1 MLRVPGALM
10 LLFLVGLV
18 SRSATAQWL
27 HYPSP
32 GIPRTPDGKP
42 NLSAPTPRSP
52 DGKPDL
58 SGIWFIDETP
68 LGEFGERPLALRS

>member
-1 MLRVPGALM
+1 MLRIPTALM

-18 SRSATAQWL
+18 SRSATAQWF

-32 GIPRTPDGKP
+32 GIPLT
-42 NLSAPTPRSP
+42 P

-58 SGIWFIDETP
+58 SGLWKSDKP
-68 LGEFGERPLALRS
+68 VR

>member
-1 MLRVPGALM
+1 MLRIPMALI
-10 LLFLVGLV
+10 LLFLLDLV

-42 NLSAPTPRSP
+42 NLSAPTPRPP
-52 DGKPDL
+52 DGEPESRWNAARFQRL
-58 SGIWFIDETP
+58 
-68 LGEFGERPLALRS
+68 

>member
-1 MLRVPGALM
+1 MLRISTALI
-10 LLFLVGLV
+10 LLFLFGTI

-32 GIPRTPDGKP
+32 GIPR
-42 NLSAPTPRSP
+42 AP

-58 SGIWFIDETP
+58 ACNSPMRLQWRDP
-68 LGEFGERPLALRS
+68 ERMTRHP